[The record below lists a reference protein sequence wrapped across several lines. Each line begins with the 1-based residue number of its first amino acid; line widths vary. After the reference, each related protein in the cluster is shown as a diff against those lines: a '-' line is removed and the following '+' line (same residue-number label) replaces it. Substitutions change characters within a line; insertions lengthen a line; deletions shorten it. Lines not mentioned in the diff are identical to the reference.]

1 MTIRQRI
8 TLLVMLMFIA
18 LAAIGGYAVYQT
30 RSGAAEVR
38 KVTEGVVPSALAS
51 ADLVALVK
59 DVQLA
64 TMTLVYAPDGN
75 IVAQAR
81 DDLQA
86 KEAALRAALQVQATR
101 ANSHAQAGLVAQAK
115 EAVDSYVEAIGQTT
129 DMKLAGKNEL
139 AQAFLFANVASYRD
153 VLEKIVETL
162 RIEKNR
168 EKDAAITVLNG
179 KLATTATAI
188 GAVSGI
194 AIVVLTAIGMLL
206 YRQITR
212 PLTRMQ
218 AEMSEIAASQD
229 FTRRVPV
236 GRMDEIGHS
245 VVAFNRMIEKIQE
258 NAALLKQK
266 TADIQ
271 AMLQNMQQGIL
282 TVVGSG
288 TVHEEYSIY
297 LESIFETQ
305 DIAGRSLMALVF
317 ADTNLGTD
325 ALSQVEAAVDA
336 CLGQDIINFAF
347 NQHLLATEVE
357 KRMPDGRVKT
367 LDLSWSAITDDSDT
381 ILRLMLCVR
390 DVTELRKLA
399 AEASEQRRNL
409 EIIGEILAVS
419 QEKFQH
425 FIESSTSF
433 VHENERIIRQ
443 YSQAD
448 SAAIAALFRNMHT
461 IKGNARTYNLQYL
474 TNVVHETEQTYH
486 ALREPGSEHAWDQ
499 DWLMAEL
506 TRVRE
511 AIENYARINEVKLGR
526 KSEPAHG
533 AAAHAAPAVLARI
546 HESLRA
552 LEAANPASLDELA
565 AMRETV
571 YQQLRLA
578 DSETLGELLGSTLQS
593 LPSLARELGKEPVR
607 VRIDDNGY
615 RMRTAARGVLQNV
628 FTHLLRNAV
637 DHGIETADVRMAQGK
652 PAAGSLDI
660 EVGVDRGMLQITLC
674 DDGRGLA
681 LDRIRAIAV
690 ERGWIGPDDRPSD
703 EDIAQY
709 IFRLGFST
717 ADEVTAVSGRGSAWT
732 RCRNSCAASRAASS
746 CVSPT
751 TAGARHSARSRWS
764 SACPSDWRWT
774 ACMPPLARPV
784 PRAWP
789 RIRKHRDGIDHAG
802 RAGGGDRAG
811 RGDVVRAAA
820 SRERAGEQ
828 LARCAAAGLRVV
840 GSRRQASRHR
850 AAARERG
857 CRAGDLRRADARC
870 RGRPAGS
877 HRAVAHGAA
886 VGRARQVAVGR
897 PRPTDCAGGSAPAR
911 PGAHVRAL
919 ARADDF
925 ADGAEPRHACQEPG
939 AAVDRAARGDR
950 VAQCVHRGRACGP
963 GGARLCRSRQR
974 GPHAGGALG
983 GTLEELPRQPAPER
997 PHHHRHVPGHPGGR
1011 QDDHRIAVERRGAGQ
1026 RV

>member
-8 TLLVMLMFIA
+8 TLLVVLMFIA

-317 ADTNLGTD
+317 ADTNLGPD

-448 SAAIAALFRNMHT
+448 KRRHCRALP
-461 IKGNARTYNLQYL
+461 Q
-474 TNVVHETEQTYH
+474 H
-486 ALREPGSEHAWDQ
+486 AHHQGQR
-499 DWLMAEL
+499 
-506 TRVRE
+506 
-511 AIENYARINEVKLGR
+511 
-526 KSEPAHG
+526 AHVQ
-533 AAAHAAPAVLARI
+533 PAVLDQRGARNGAD
-546 HESLRA
+546 LPCAARA
-552 LEAANPASLDELA
+552 GQRARVGPG
-565 AMRETV
+565 
-571 YQQLRLA
+571 LA
-578 DSETLGELLGSTLQS
+578 D
-593 LPSLARELGKEPVR
+593 
-607 VRIDDNGY
+607 
-615 RMRTAARGVLQNV
+615 
-628 FTHLLRNAV
+628 
-637 DHGIETADVRMAQGK
+637 
-652 PAAGSLDI
+652 
-660 EVGVDRGMLQITLC
+660 
-674 DDGRGLA
+674 
-681 LDRIRAIAV
+681 
-690 ERGWIGPDDRPSD
+690 
-703 EDIAQY
+703 
-709 IFRLGFST
+709 
-717 ADEVTAVSGRGSAWT
+717 
-732 RCRNSCAASRAASS
+732 
-746 CVSPT
+746 
-751 TAGARHSARSRWS
+751 
-764 SACPSDWRWT
+764 
-774 ACMPPLARPV
+774 
-784 PRAWP
+784 
-789 RIRKHRDGIDHAG
+789 
-802 RAGGGDRAG
+802 GG
-811 RGDVVRAAA
+811 
-820 SRERAGEQ
+820 
-828 LARCAAAGLRVV
+828 
-840 GSRRQASRHR
+840 
-850 AAARERG
+850 
-857 CRAGDLRRADARC
+857 ADARARGHRELRTHQRGEARPQVGTGTR
-870 RGRPAGS
+870 RGRTRRTSG
-877 HRAVAHGAA
+877 
-886 VGRARQVAVGR
+886 
-897 PRPTDCAGGSAPAR
+897 
-911 PGAHVRAL
+911 PGAHSR
-919 ARADDF
+919 
-925 ADGAEPRHACQEPG
+925 EPAGTGSGQPG
-939 AAVDRAARGDR
+939 
-950 VAQCVHRGRACGP
+950 Q
-963 GGARLCRSRQR
+963 
-974 GPHAGGALG
+974 
-983 GTLEELPRQPAPER
+983 PR
-997 PHHHRHVPGHPGGR
+997 
-1011 QDDHRIAVERRGAGQ
+1011 
-1026 RV
+1026 